1 MNERTP
7 PDAPDEAEDDPVYEE
22 AALWVARLSSA
33 DATEADRRAFE
44 AWSAADPAHAEAF
57 AEMEA
62 WRRTMKR
69 APDPR
74 RRRLPKG
81 LAALTALLGLAG
93 LMGDPLGW
101 VDRIRADAWTDRGRI
116 EATTLPDGSRVDLNT
131 DTALALR
138 FTDGERG
145 VALLRGE
152 AVFDVVPDAGRPF
165 IVRGNGVRARA
176 VGTRFFVRVDGAAA
190 PVGVAEGRVD
200 VATDSGRT
208 LLQAGEVAVRDE
220 DGRPVARKGDVARAI
235 AWREG
240 TLTVSGQPLTQ
251 VLTELERYRRG
262 RILLVDSALGSR
274 RFSGTLDLRDTD
286 AALDVLAA
294 AMGLRLTRLTP
305 LLVLVRTDF

>member
-7 PDAPDEAEDDPVYEE
+7 PDAPEEAEDPVYEQ
-22 AALWVARLSSA
+22 AALWVARLSST
-33 DATEADRRAFE
+33 DATEADHRAFE
-44 AWSAADPAHAEAF
+44 AWRAADPAHAEAY

-74 RRRLPKG
+74 RPHLPKG
-81 LAALTALLGLAG
+81 LAAVAAALGLGALLS
-93 LMGDPLGW
+93 DPLSW
-101 VDRIRADAWTDRGRI
+101 VDRMRADAWTDRGGI
-116 EATTLPDGSRVDLNT
+116 ETTTLPDGSRVDLNT
-131 DTALALR
+131 DTALVLR
-138 FTDGERG
+138 FTHSERS

-165 IVRGNGVRARA
+165 VVSGNGVRARA

-200 VATDSGRT
+200 VATSAGETR
-208 LLQAGEVAVRDE
+208 LRAGEVAVRGE
-220 DGRPVARKGDVARAI
+220 DGRPLARAGDVARAI

-240 TLTVSGQPLTQ
+240 QLTVSGQPLSQ
-251 VLTELERYRRG
+251 VLSELERYRRG
-262 RILLVDSALGSR
+262 RLLLTDSALGSR

-286 AALDVLAA
+286 ASLDVLAA

-305 LLVLVRTDF
+305 LLILVRPAS

>member
-1 MNERTP
+1 MNEREP
-7 PDAPDEAEDDPVYEE
+7 PDASAEAEDDPVYEE

-33 DATEADRRAFE
+33 DATEADRSAFE
-44 AWSAADPAHAEAF
+44 AWRAADPAHAEAF
-57 AEMEA
+57 AEMDA

-74 RRRLPKG
+74 RRGVPKG
-81 LAALTALLGLAG
+81 LAALAAIIGLAG
-93 LMGDPLGW
+93 LVGDPLGW
-101 VDRIRADAWTDRGRI
+101 VDRMRADAWTDRGGF
-116 EATTLPDGSRVDLNT
+116 ESTTLPDGSRVDLNT

-152 AVFDVVPDAGRPF
+152 AVFDVVPAPQRPF
-165 IVRGNGVRARA
+165 VVRGNGVRAQA
-176 VGTRFFVRVDGAAA
+176 VGTRFYVRVDGAA

-200 VATDSGRT
+200 VATQGGETR
-208 LLQAGEVAVRDE
+208 LQAGEIAVRGAD
-220 DGRPVARKGDVARAI
+220 DRPVARAGDVARAI

-240 TLTVSGQPLTQ
+240 KLAVSGQPLSG
-251 VLTELERYRRG
+251 VITELERYRRG
-262 RILLVDSALGSR
+262 RILLADSALGSR

-305 LLVLVRTDF
+305 LLVVIRSAP

>member
-7 PDAPDEAEDDPVYEE
+7 PDAPEEAEDPVYEQ
-22 AALWVARLSSA
+22 AALWVARLSST
-33 DATEADRRAFE
+33 DATEADHRAFE
-44 AWSAADPAHAEAF
+44 AWRAADPAHAEAY

-74 RRRLPKG
+74 RPRLPKG
-81 LAALTALLGLAG
+81 LAALAAALGLGALLS
-93 LMGDPLGW
+93 DPLGW
-101 VDRIRADAWTDRGRI
+101 VDRMRADAWTDRGSI
-116 EATTLPDGSRVDLNT
+116 ETTTLPDGSRVDLNT
-131 DTALALR
+131 DTALVLR
-138 FTDGERG
+138 FTHSERS

-165 IVRGNGVRARA
+165 VVSGNGVRARA
-176 VGTRFFVRVDGAAA
+176 VGTRFFVRVDGAAV

-200 VATDSGRT
+200 VATSAGETR
-208 LLQAGEVAVRDE
+208 LRAGEVAVLGE
-220 DGRPVARKGDVARAI
+220 DGHPLARAGDVARAI

-240 TLTVSGQPLTQ
+240 QLTVSGQPLSH
-251 VLTELERYRRG
+251 VLSELERYRRG
-262 RILLVDSALGSR
+262 RLLLTDSALGSR

-286 AALDVLAA
+286 ASLDVLAA

-305 LLVLVRTDF
+305 LLILVRPAS

>member
-7 PDAPDEAEDDPVYEE
+7 PDASEEAEDDPIYEE
-22 AALWVARLSSA
+22 AALWVARLSST
-33 DATEADRRAFE
+33 DATEADRKAFE
-44 AWSAADPAHAEAF
+44 AWRAADPAHAEAF

-74 RRRLPKG
+74 RRGLPKG
-81 LAALTALLGLAG
+81 LAALAAVVGLAG
-93 LMGDPLGW
+93 LLSDPLGW
-101 VDRIRADAWTDRGRI
+101 IDRMRADAWTDRGGI
-116 EATTLPDGSRVDLNT
+116 ETTTLPDGSRVDLNT

-138 FTDGERG
+138 FTAGERG

-152 AVFDVVPDAGRPF
+152 AVFDVVPDAARPF
-165 IVRGNGVRARA
+165 VVRGNGVRARA
-176 VGTRFFVRVDGAAA
+176 VGTRFFVRVDGAA

-200 VATDSGRT
+200 VATEAGQTQLR
-208 LLQAGEVAVRDE
+208 AGEVAVRGAD
-220 DGRPVARKGDVARAI
+220 DRPVARSSDVARAI

-240 TLTVSGQPLTQ
+240 TLAVSGEPLSG
-251 VLTELERYRRG
+251 VLAELERYRRG

-305 LLVLVRTDF
+305 LLVLVR

>member
-7 PDAPDEAEDDPVYEE
+7 PDAPEEAEDPVYEQ
-22 AALWVARLSSA
+22 AALWVARLSST
-33 DATEADRRAFE
+33 DATEADHRAFE
-44 AWSAADPAHAEAF
+44 AWRAADPAHAEAY

-74 RRRLPKG
+74 RPHLPKG
-81 LAALTALLGLAG
+81 LAAVAAALGLGALLS
-93 LMGDPLGW
+93 DPLGW
-101 VDRIRADAWTDRGRI
+101 VDRMRADAWTDRGSI
-116 EATTLPDGSRVDLNT
+116 ETTTLPDGSRVDLNT
-131 DTALALR
+131 DTALVLR
-138 FTDGERG
+138 FTHSERS

-165 IVRGNGVRARA
+165 VVSGNGVRARA
-176 VGTRFFVRVDGAAA
+176 VGTRFFVRVDGAAV

-200 VATDSGRT
+200 VATSAGETR
-208 LLQAGEVAVRDE
+208 LRAGEVAVRGE
-220 DGRPVARKGDVARAI
+220 DGRPLARAGDVAQAI

-240 TLTVSGQPLTQ
+240 QLTVSGQPLSQ
-251 VLTELERYRRG
+251 VLSELERYRRG
-262 RILLVDSALGSR
+262 RLLLTDSALGSR

-286 AALDVLAA
+286 ASLDVLAA

-305 LLVLVRTDF
+305 LLILVRPAS

>member
-7 PDAPDEAEDDPVYEE
+7 PDAPEEAEDPVYEQ
-22 AALWVARLSSA
+22 AALWVARLSST
-33 DATEADRRAFE
+33 DATEADHRAFE
-44 AWSAADPAHAEAF
+44 AWRAADPAHAEAY

-74 RRRLPKG
+74 RPHLPKG
-81 LAALTALLGLAG
+81 LAALAAALGLGALLS
-93 LMGDPLGW
+93 DPLGW
-101 VDRIRADAWTDRGRI
+101 VDRMRADAWTDRGGI
-116 EATTLPDGSRVDLNT
+116 ETTTLPDGSRVDLNT
-131 DTALALR
+131 DTALVLR
-138 FTDGERG
+138 FTHSERS

-152 AVFDVVPDAGRPF
+152 AVFDVVPDTGRPF
-165 IVRGNGVRARA
+165 VVSGNGVRARA

-200 VATDSGRT
+200 VATSAGETR
-208 LLQAGEVAVRDE
+208 LRAGEVAVRGE
-220 DGRPVARKGDVARAI
+220 DGRPLARTGDVARAI

-240 TLTVSGQPLTQ
+240 QLTVSGQPLSQ
-251 VLTELERYRRG
+251 VLSELERYRRG
-262 RILLVDSALGSR
+262 RLLLTDSALGSR

-286 AALDVLAA
+286 ASLDVLAA

-305 LLVLVRTDF
+305 LLILVRPAS